1 MQPNIQSIAL
11 FSPAASAALGGAI
24 AKLLGVPLSPIEET
38 EFGGGERKLRP
49 LQDVR
54 GRSAY
59 VIHSL
64 FGGPLGSANDHLCEM
79 LFLIGAL
86 KDAGAR
92 RITACAPYLAYAR
105 QDRRIE
111 SGDPV
116 TTRYVAQLFEA
127 VGVGRVI
134 CLDVHDPAAFENAFR
149 CGTVHVDAGSTF
161 VQHVASKPS
170 GLEYVVASP
179 DIGGAK
185 RARHFHGLLQTAL
198 GRPVDYALMDK
209 TRSRGG
215 LSGTLFAGDVAGKH
229 VIILDDLISSGT
241 TVLRAVGA
249 CRRAGATRVDVA
261 ATHAS
266 FAPEARRLF
275 DPGIPAHER
284 PDSVVVTDSVP
295 LAAGFSGYA
304 KASLTVLGIAP
315 VLAEAIGS
323 PEAGCS

>member
-1 MQPNIQSIAL
+1 MQPTSQSIAL

-24 AKLLGVPLSPIEET
+24 AKLLGVTLSPIEET
-38 EFGGGERKLRP
+38 EFGGGERRLRP
-49 LQDVR
+49 LEDVR
-54 GRSAY
+54 GRAVC

-92 RITACAPYLAYAR
+92 RVTACAPYLAYAR

-127 VGVGRVI
+127 VGADRMI

-149 CGTVHVDAGSTF
+149 CGTVLVDAGSAF
-161 VQHVASKPS
+161 AQHFAAKPS
-170 GLEYVVASP
+170 GLEYAVASP

-185 RARHFHGLLQTAL
+185 RARHFQGLLQAAL
-198 GRPVDYALMDK
+198 CRPVDYALMDK
-209 TRSRGG
+209 SRSRGG
-215 LSGTLFAGDVAGKH
+215 VRGTLFAGDVAGKH

-249 CRRAGATRVDVA
+249 IRRAGATRVDVA

-266 FAPEARRLF
+266 FAAEARRLF
-275 DPGIPAHER
+275 DPGSPADER

-295 LAAGFSGYA
+295 LTADFSSYA

-323 PEAGCS
+323 LEAGCS

>member
-1 MQPNIQSIAL
+1 MQPTTQSIAL

-24 AKLLGVPLSPIEET
+24 AKLLAIPLSPIEES

-49 LQDVR
+49 LEDVH
-54 GRSAY
+54 GRAVY

-64 FGGPLGSANDHLCEM
+64 FGDSLGSANDHLCEM

-92 RITACAPYLAYAR
+92 RVTACAPYLAYAR

-127 VGVGRVI
+127 VGVERVV
-134 CLDVHDPAAFENAFR
+134 CLEVHDPAAFENAFR
-149 CGTVHVDAGSTF
+149 CGTVHVGAGSSF
-161 VQHVASKPS
+161 VQHFAAKPS
-170 GLEYVVASP
+170 GLEYAVVSP

-185 RARHFHGLLQTAL
+185 RARHFQGLLQTAL

-215 LSGTLFAGDVAGKH
+215 VSGTLFAGDVAGKH

-275 DPGIPAHER
+275 DPDIPAHAR

-295 LAAGFSGYA
+295 LGADFSSYA
-304 KASLTVLGIAP
+304 TGPLTVLGIAP
-315 VLAEAIGS
+315 VLARAIGS
-323 PEAGCS
+323 LEAGCS

>member
-1 MQPNIQSIAL
+1 MQPNIQTTAL
-11 FSPAASAALGGAI
+11 FAPAASAALGGAI
-24 AKLLGVPLSPIEET
+24 AKLLGVALSPIEET

-49 LQDVR
+49 LEDVR
-54 GRSAY
+54 GRSAC

-64 FGGPLGSANDHLCEM
+64 FGGPLGTANDHLCEM

-86 KDAGAR
+86 KDGGAR

-105 QDRRIE
+105 QDRRVE
-111 SGDPV
+111 CGDPV

-127 VGVGRVI
+127 VGVERMI

-149 CGTVHVDAGSTF
+149 CGTVHVDAGLAF
-161 VQHVASKPS
+161 VQHFAAKPS
-170 GLEYVVASP
+170 ALEYAVASP

-185 RARHFHGLLQTAL
+185 RARRFQGLLQTAIC
-198 GRPVDYALMDK
+198 RPVDYALMDK
-209 TRSRGG
+209 SRSRGG
-215 LSGTLFAGDVAGKH
+215 VSGTLFAGEVAGKH

-275 DPGIPAHER
+275 DPGIPAHEK

-295 LAAGFSGYA
+295 LAADFSGYA

-315 VLAEAIGS
+315 VLAGAIGS
-323 PEAGCS
+323 LAAGCS

>member
-1 MQPNIQSIAL
+1 MPSCGA
-11 FSPAASAALGGAI
+11 SPRSDATKYPIHRSVLARRSAALGGAI

-49 LQDVR
+49 LEDVR
-54 GRSAY
+54 GRSAC

-249 CRRAGATRVDVA
+249 CRRAARPGSMWPQRTPPSLLRRADCSTR
-261 ATHAS
+261 AS
-266 FAPEARRLF
+266 
-275 DPGIPAHER
+275 R
-284 PDSVVVTDSVP
+284 PMK
-295 LAAGFSGYA
+295 GR
-304 KASLTVLGIAP
+304 IRWW
-315 VLAEAIGS
+315 
-323 PEAGCS
+323 